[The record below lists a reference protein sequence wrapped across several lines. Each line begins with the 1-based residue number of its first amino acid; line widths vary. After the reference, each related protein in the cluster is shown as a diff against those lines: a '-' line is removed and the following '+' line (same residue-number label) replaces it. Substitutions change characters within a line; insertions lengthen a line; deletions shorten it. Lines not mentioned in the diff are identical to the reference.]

1 MHAVVIVAIVFGSI
15 ITVAGLICTTV
26 ILLLKMRHNGLT
38 RAGKEEGREEALMIQ
53 EIYQSLN
60 RMEERIEA
68 LETILMEG
76 QTKYGENRK

>member
-15 ITVAGLICTTV
+15 ITVAGLVCTTV
-26 ILLLKMRHNGLT
+26 ILLIRMRHGGLT
-38 RAGKEEGREEALMIQ
+38 RAGKEADRKEAEMIQ
-53 EIYQSLN
+53 EIYQSLS

-76 QTKYGENRK
+76 HSKHGENRK